1 MKVLGLSG
9 SPRPDGNTSILLDR
23 FLAGAVAGQAQAK
36 RINLAG
42 LNISACTH
50 CDACTQNG
58 VCTIDDDMSA
68 VYAEIEKADVL
79 VLASPLQFMTVTA
92 DMKAAI
98 DRCQVYWARKY
109 VLGTPPL
116 AGDRKR
122 RGVFISV
129 GGQKG
134 RSIFDAARVTV
145 KALFVSL
152 DIEYSG
158 ELLFPGIDE
167 KGAVVRHPAAMQ
179 QAFDMGTR
187 LASSTG

>member
-1 MKVLGLSG
+1 MLVLGLSG
-9 SPRPDGNTSILLDR
+9 SPRPDGNTSLLLDR
-23 FLAGAVAGQAQAK
+23 FLEGAATGQARTK
-36 RINLAG
+36 KINLTD

-50 CDACTQNG
+50 CDVCSETAACLL
-58 VCTIDDDMSA
+58 DDDMIA
-68 VYAEIEKADVL
+68 VYSEIDKADIL

-92 DMKAAI
+92 DMKLAI

-109 VLGTPPL
+109 VLGMPPL
-116 AGDRKR
+116 AGERKR

-167 KGAVVRHPAAMQ
+167 KGAITHYPGAMQ
-179 QAFDMGTR
+179 QAYDMGITI
-187 LASSTG
+187 TQH